1 MSQENVQNN
10 QAELDALSA
19 AMLMGTGTVEVVV
32 KAEDLPLEGG
42 GINFKDHFF
51 EPQIGSSYLIK
62 FLPNLE
68 NPQAPIVHRKA
79 YKALPDPQ
87 RKGKTFHFV
96 SSGSAKTCK
105 ALDGFFTLNNA
116 AKAGDALAKK
126 KIDEFMTQTNQGC
139 CMIQVLNSPVA
150 EEIGI
155 IRMFA
160 FSTFGP
166 NATVANLINAKLN
179 PTAEQIK
186 NDFEKEDIF
195 NAFESSVMLLECTEA
210 SYGEDNRKGRDF
222 TKSAWAP
229 KKRGAFV
236 KLGEVTH
243 QFTKADIGPDGKVK
257 PEVVPFFMELV
268 KNLKNPDYSIHNYFG
283 YKPLGHELNTED
295 TEKYLKSVHEKVDE
309 IMPIILN
316 ATSIAEIKNY
326 GKAEAAPTTGKAD
339 GAKTIGGESKAD
351 ILKNSAPTELQS
363 SVMADVASE
372 IGATRAT
379 ATATETPVSTSA
391 APTADD
397 IAAIAGS

>member
-1 MSQENVQNN
+1 MAEDQINQNSVT
-10 QAELDALSA
+10 ELDALSA
-19 AMLMGTGTVEVVV
+19 AMLMGTGEINVVV

-51 EPQIGSSYLIK
+51 EPSISSSYLIK

-68 NPQAPIVHRKA
+68 NPQNSIVHRKA

-87 RKGKTFHFV
+87 RKGKVFHFV
-96 SSGSAKTCK
+96 SSGNAKTCK
-105 ALDGFFTLNNA
+105 ALDAFFTLNTA
-116 AKAGDALAKK
+116 SKAGDALAKK

-139 CMIQVLNSPVA
+139 CMIQILNSPVA
-150 EEIGI
+150 EEIGTF
-155 IRMFA
+155 RMFA

-210 SYGEDNRKGRDF
+210 SYGEDNKKGRDF

-236 KLGEVTH
+236 TLDGKTH
-243 QFTKADIGPDGKVK
+243 QFSKADIDATGKVK
-257 PEVVPFFMELV
+257 LEVVPFFMELV
-268 KNLKNPDYSIHNYFG
+268 KQLKNPDYSIHNYFA
-283 YKPLGHELNTED
+283 YKPLGHPLNTED
-295 TEKYLKSVHEKVDE
+295 TEKYLQSVHEKVDE
-309 IMPIILN
+309 IMPIIIA
-316 ATSIAEIKNY
+316 ATSIAEVKNY
-326 GKAEAAPTTGKAD
+326 GKAEVTPTTGKAD

-351 ILKNSAPTELQS
+351 ILKNSAPTELKS

-372 IGATRAT
+372 IGATT
-379 ATATETPVSTSA
+379 KTDSTPSA
-391 APTADD
+391 DEISE
-397 IAAIAGS
+397 IALG